1 MHSRKKNYV
10 DPIQKKYV
18 DPMQNVFKATV
29 RTNIRRSQSLKPS
42 SA

>member
-18 DPMQNVFKATV
+18 DPMQNVFKAAV

>member
-18 DPMQNVFKATV
+18 DPMQNVFKAAV
-29 RTNIRRSQSLKPS
+29 RTKIRRSHSLKLS